1 LLIVTINR
9 KSKKNIVEN
18 LRKLEWI
25 ILEVIL
31 KGEFC
36 DAKFIETKKVNENI
50 DFRALKTFLWRRSS
64 QKRTQ
69 N

>member
-1 LLIVTINR
+1 
-9 KSKKNIVEN
+9 VEN